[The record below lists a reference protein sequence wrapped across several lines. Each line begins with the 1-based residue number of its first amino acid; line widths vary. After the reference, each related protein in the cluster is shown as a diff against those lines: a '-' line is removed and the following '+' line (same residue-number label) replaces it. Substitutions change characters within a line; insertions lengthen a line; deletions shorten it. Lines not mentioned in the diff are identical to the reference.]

1 MPRAESHPGQV
12 PGGSKTGPRPW
23 PDWSKISLGVISQET
38 IEAVRHRV
46 SIVSVIGDRVR
57 LERKGQAYLGLCP
70 FHKEKSPSFNVNPER
85 GFFYC
90 FGCHASGNV
99 ISFIQQLD
107 NLTFPE
113 AVREL
118 AERAG
123 ITVTETG
130 SLDEQ
135 KREAE
140 ARRRKEELFGA
151 GSVAA
156 EYFERCLQQHP
167 LAKYAQA
174 ELARRQLEPGRSQQ
188 VADALKAFRV
198 GYAPYG
204 WDGLSKHLRQV
215 GFNLRAAE
223 AVGLLGERKSGDG
236 HYDRFRHR
244 LMFAVI
250 DLQGRVVAFSGR
262 ALEEPTPD
270 DLRRAGLAPTGQA
283 AGEAPAKYYN
293 SPESPIY
300 RKRETVFG
308 LFQARQAVREQDRCV
323 VVEGNFDVLSLHAQ
337 GLRHVVAP
345 LGTAFTVEQAKQIT
359 RYTRQVTFL
368 FDGDAAGQR
377 ATAAAREPC
386 QKEALLPRVSRLPQ
400 GTDPDELARKQG
412 IAAVQ
417 RVLDGSRPLLEYL
430 IDMALRS
437 GFASDDAQARAA
449 KIREVK
455 ALIDQEED
463 PLVREMASRY
473 AYEEAAR
480 RLGIGTGEGDARGLR
495 ALLSAVTGEAVRREP
510 NRSEEGRRDAGRN
523 EAPRPAPAPS
533 KTTAP
538 PERARSP
545 SRVEAIRDQVL
556 GAALEYPDLLQEPEI
571 VALLDV
577 VDGPLALGL
586 IVIRGWSSRDASA
599 LAALRADP
607 PALLAEFPEP
617 LRPQVALRLVAPQLS
632 SRDAAREVLSENL
645 AKLLRQSRNR
655 ELSSMQDEL
664 RRLADSGDLDA
675 QFELLKRRSEQARA
689 KHRLD

>member
-1 MPRAESHPGQV
+1 
-12 PGGSKTGPRPW
+12 
-23 PDWSKISLGVISQET
+23 VISQET

-174 ELARRQLEPGRSQQ
+174 ELARRQLEAGRSQQ

-204 WDGLSKHLRQV
+204 WDGLSKHLRQM
-215 GFNLRAAE
+215 GFNLKAAE

-262 ALEEPTPD
+262 ALEEPAQE
-270 DLRRAGLAPTGQA
+270 DLRRAGLTPAGQA
-283 AGEAPAKYYN
+283 AGETPAKYYN

-345 LGTAFTVEQAKQIT
+345 LGTAFTAEQAKQIA

-412 IAAVQ
+412 VAAVQ

-455 ALIDQEED
+455 ALIDLEED

-473 AYEEAAR
+473 ATEEAAR
-480 RLGIGTGEGDARGLR
+480 KFGIGSGEGDARGLR
-495 ALLSAVTGEAVRREP
+495 TLLSAVSGQAVRNEP
-510 NRSEEGRRDAGRN
+510 GRREDARN
-523 EAPRPAPAPS
+523 EAPHSARPAPS

-545 SRVEAIRDQVL
+545 SRVEAVRDQVL

-586 IVIRGWSSRDASA
+586 IVIQGWSSRDAGA
-599 LAALRADP
+599 QAALRADP

-645 AKLLRQSRNR
+645 AKLRRQSRNR